1 LKRNKKHPKKRK
13 KYILGFWKSLIILA
27 STIRSTKLII
37 EKTIIIQHI
46 KDIKGHK
53 KTKFVFSTIKIGEKI
68 NNEKKN

>member
-1 LKRNKKHPKKRK
+1 
-13 KYILGFWKSLIILA
+13 LIILA

-37 EKTIIIQHI
+37 ENTIIIQNS

-53 KTKFVFSTIKIGEKI
+53 KTKFLFSTIKIGEKK

>member
-1 LKRNKKHPKKRK
+1 
-13 KYILGFWKSLIILA
+13 LIILA

-37 EKTIIIQHI
+37 EKAIIIQHS

-53 KTKFVFSTIKIGEKI
+53 KTKFLFSTIKIGEKI